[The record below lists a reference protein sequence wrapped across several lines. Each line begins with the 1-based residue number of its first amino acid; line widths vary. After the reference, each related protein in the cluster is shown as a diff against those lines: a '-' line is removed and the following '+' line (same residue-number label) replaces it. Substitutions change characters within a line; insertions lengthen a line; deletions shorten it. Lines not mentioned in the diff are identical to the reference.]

1 MFLYFRNV
9 SWPCNQQRQN
19 YFQFSDQNCN
29 RLRFLFVSKRFFPEL
44 SCRSFSI
51 STFHCIE
58 TSQTLP
64 CQTLPLNKVKSGQY
78 IYISFPILAIVSIIL
93 QGTTNCTVPVFSS
106 NTNLKILSIIHHWRV
121 QRECQSTNYSNKA
134 KYKSSYLEDELIDNR
149 EIKEIFRLSI
159 IKEGLKSL
167 EKIRRIMIICSV

>member
-1 MFLYFRNV
+1 MLPVYLHFLYFYICIYFFCLFFWRNLSSWLINEMFLYFRNV

-44 SCRSFSI
+44 SCRSFLI

-93 QGTTNCTVPVFSS
+93 QGTTNCTVPVFRS
-106 NTNLKILSIIHHWRV
+106 V
-121 QRECQSTNYSNKA
+121 QLTVQCQ
-134 KYKSSYLEDELIDNR
+134 YLVLYN
-149 EIKEIFRLSI
+149 
-159 IKEGLKSL
+159 
-167 EKIRRIMIICSV
+167 